1 MEENKICDKCGKIIE
16 NDDYFEYQGNIYC
29 KDCEV
34 ENFFI
39 CDICENIVSNDEIC
53 YTEDSPIPI
62 CESCL
67 NNYCT
72 KCVDCGTY
80 HNNQSMTLI
89 NNHGLVC
96 NMCLSDYY
104 VCDDCGDWF
113 DTNDLTEFDEGYYCN
128 DCYAEFEEN
137 IFIKEYHYHHN
148 NEPIFF
154 GNNNCNDVPYLGI
167 ELEVDRGVDADDCA
181 KEITNILPTN
191 FIYMEHDGS
200 LNDGFEIITQP
211 ATFEYH
217 YFIEDEYRKMSKI
230 LLDYGFRSHDTI
242 TCGLHVHFNRDFF
255 SSNVSQEEYHLRI
268 MRLLYLVEKF
278 WVEFS
283 KFSRRSLSS
292 LKRWADKY
300 EDSPQEI
307 VKDMENLDRYRAI
320 NLTNKNT
327 IEFRLFKGT
336 LKIDTFM
343 ATLEMCNNLV
353 KISKNTDNIKDLQA
367 IKWED
372 LLISENL
379 KNYWETV
386 KYREVE

>member
-1 MEENKICDKCGKIIE
+1 MEIKMCCKCDKIIE
-16 NDDYFEYQGNIYC
+16 NDNYFEYQGNIYC
-29 KDCEV
+29 DECGED
-34 ENFFI
+34 NFSI
-39 CDICENIVSNDEIC
+39 CDECEDTVLSSEIC
-53 YTEDSPIPI
+53 YIESSSACI
-62 CESCL
+62 CETCL
-67 NNYCT
+67 NDYYT
-72 KCVDCGTY
+72 ECVDCGEY
-80 HNNQSMTLI
+80 HNDQSVTYI
-89 NNHGLVC
+89 NNHGHVC
-96 NMCLSDYY
+96 NSCLSDYCI
-104 VCDDCGDWF
+104 CDECEDWF
-113 DTNDLTEFDEGYYCN
+113 SIDDVTEFEGEYYCD
-128 DCYAEFEEN
+128 DCYAELEEN

-154 GNNNCNDVPYLGI
+154 GDNNCNDVPYLGI
-167 ELEVDRGVDADDCA
+167 ELEVDKGGDANDCA
-181 KEITNILPTN
+181 KEIINTLPTD

-217 YFIEDEYRKMSKI
+217 CSIEDEYREMSKI
-230 LLDYGFRSHDTI
+230 LRSYGFYSHDTI

-268 MRLLYLVEKF
+268 MKLLYLVEKF
-278 WVEFS
+278 WIEFS
-283 KFSRRSLSS
+283 KFSRRNLSS
-292 LKRWADKY
+292 LTRWANKY
-300 EDSPQEI
+300 EDCPQEI

-327 IEFRLFKGT
+327 IEFRLFRGT